1 MDRFLLV
8 VMLSSSFVVV
18 FAALYYVV
26 ILVDGAQQRDR
37 SKKGLPTPIIHG
49 APSLS
54 FGCCCTTLYLSLPYV
69 FVMLCFLFD
78 ALMAW
83 RNNDRPD
90 LLCERGAVWWARP
103 QNSIRNCPKRNH
115 GMSSFLHPPVRCHVL

>member
-37 SKKGLPTPIIHG
+37 LRKGFPTPIIHG
-49 APSLS
+49 AYPLS
-54 FGCCCTTLYLSLPYV
+54 PLGVVVQRCICRCR

-78 ALMAW
+78 ALLW
-83 RNNDRPD
+83 RNDRPD

-115 GMSSFLHPPVRCHVL
+115 GMSSFLHPPVRCHAL